1 MNSWFSNFLIEE
13 LRTDYLPQSK
23 IKYSFMGTKDDS
35 DRPIPYLFEPKF
47 TSITISYSY
56 NQEIFDND
64 IIIYNLNDSNL
75 DEVEYVIRGLKA
87 LKYKTEKIL
96 ILVSNIMTWAN
107 TPLKNYTEEELKKY
121 NLENEE
127 EIPSNFNEQ
136 IKMNISYDKDENN
149 SNENLYSEN
158 GDNDNEIKDI
168 PILDTK
174 RKINEEIHEIKE
186 EEEELNELDQNN
198 ENQNNDNENNNNEL
212 NDKNIEVNNVEKQK
226 KSIKKVYYFKEEDYP
241 KRIPDSRYFYFKKL
255 ETQALQ
261 IKNQNLK
268 EYVVCPG
275 FVYGCGE
282 DFFF

>member
-1 MNSWFSNFLIEE
+1 MSKEVKIFLNCMNSWFSNFVIEE

-35 DRPIPYLFEPKF
+35 DRPLPYLFEAKF
-47 TSITISYSY
+47 TSITISYNY
-56 NQEIFDND
+56 NQELFDND
-64 IIIYNLNDSNL
+64 IIIYNLNDANFE
-75 DEVEYVIRGLKA
+75 EVEYVIRGLNT

-96 ILVSNIMTWAN
+96 ILISNIMTWAN

-127 EIPSNFNEQ
+127 EISYSLYE
-136 IKMNISYDKDENN
+136 KMNINISFDNKDESN
-149 SNENLYSEN
+149 SNENLFSEN
-158 GDNDNEIKDI
+158 GDNNDNEIKDI

-226 KSIKKVYYFKEEDYP
+226 KKYKKSILF
-241 KRIPDSRYFYFKKL
+241 
-255 ETQALQ
+255 
-261 IKNQNLK
+261 
-268 EYVVCPG
+268 
-275 FVYGCGE
+275 
-282 DFFF
+282 